1 MRKVVIFMIL
11 AVMFSL
17 FTGCGP
23 VVVNTDEELSTK
35 QNETP
40 LYESLTEYDA
50 DVVLPE
56 TVGFSWYKK
65 PFLKSD
71 DIRAIKNCLYSNRI
85 YSYTPNKYGYHST
98 VYTAYYVEDKCGLI
112 NSNGDILCEPIY
124 TDPIYCGEAD
134 GVTFNEHCLAFEFSS
149 QTVVDHG
156 GHGGG
161 VDKLYYDIN
170 TDTFILINGSEGENE
185 AIDYDKMGAY
195 ITYEAHM
202 DIANQY
208 DDYVAYN
215 IDRTGKLG
223 LYNNGKLVIP
233 FEYVAAAEICEDVV
247 AMYDGSMWTYFTVD
261 GDVIMENA
269 QPNSDTI
276 MYYEREYKN
285 AYKEVTVPCVF
296 SYSCGS
302 VPVKKDGKW
311 GYMDKNADMII
322 DAVFDKALPAFENR
336 AWVCVDGYWGIINI

>member
-1 MRKVVIFMIL
+1 MKKFVIFMIF

-17 FTGCGP
+17 FTGCEPG
-23 VVVNTDEELSTK
+23 VVNADEESSTE
-35 QNETP
+35 QESAP
-40 LYESLTEYDA
+40 LYESLTDYDA

-56 TVGFSWYKK
+56 AVGFSWYKK
-65 PFLKSD
+65 PFFRAT
-71 DIRAIKNCLYSNRI
+71 DIQPIKNELYRGII
-85 YSYTPNKYGYHST
+85 YSYTPTDYGYHPTEYS
-98 VYTAYYVEDKCGLI
+98 AYYIGDKCGI
-112 NSNGDILCEPIY
+112 VNSCGDILTDALF
-124 TDPIYCGEAD
+124 TDPNFCPEGPGVAFNDQQLIYEYESKL
-134 GVTFNEHCLAFEFSS
+134 VSS
-149 QTVVDHG
+149 H

-161 VDKLYYDIN
+161 VASFYYDIN
-170 TDTFILINGSEGENE
+170 SEEYICITGMEGENE
-185 AIDYDKMGAY
+185 AIDYDKTGAY
-195 ITYEAHM
+195 ITYEAYM

-215 IDRTGKLG
+215 IDCTEKLG

-261 GDVIMENA
+261 GDVIMENV
-269 QPNSDTI
+269 QPNSDKIT
-276 MYYEREYKN
+276 YYERAYKN

-311 GYMDKNADMII
+311 GYMDKNGDMII
-322 DAVFDKALPAFENR
+322 EAVFDKALSAFENR
-336 AWVCVDGYWGIINI
+336 AWVCVDGYWGIIEI